1 MSIFVLICKFV
12 VNNLIYIIQYFF
24 SICDF
29 FNKTYFIPLSDN
41 PDVDVLGSNLYNN
54 FLRRFRHVSG
64 GDKSPTEGHS
74 QYKKVSVAQ
83 SRTVPP
89 DAAFLPQTAKGIDCK
104 LSFDKG
110 MMIYFKNQ
118 VGLTH

>member
-1 MSIFVLICKFV
+1 M
-12 VNNLIYIIQYFF
+12 
-24 SICDF
+24 
-29 FNKTYFIPLSDN
+29 
-41 PDVDVLGSNLYNN
+41 GSNLYNN